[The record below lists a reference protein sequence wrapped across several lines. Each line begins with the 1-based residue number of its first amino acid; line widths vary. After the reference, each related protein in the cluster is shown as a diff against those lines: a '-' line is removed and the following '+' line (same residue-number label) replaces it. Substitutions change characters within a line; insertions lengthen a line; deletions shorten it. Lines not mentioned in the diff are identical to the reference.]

1 MLMQCIGR
9 PQVARL
15 ARSINKHYDNFIL
28 ALALALALARPDN
41 FLARNPNGI
50 TVVLSAKRSTGRHK
64 VAAKRDR
71 AKRKRERVSK
81 NTSTM
86 RIRVRNYLVL
96 DCAQTGD
103 CLVAEQRGLRVDPQ
117 QSDSCSGQLEALSQM
132 KRAAGAVLIQIT
144 QFITVG
150 EKSEC
155 VRGECVRGVCAG
167 CEF

>member
-28 ALALALALARPDN
+28 ALALARL
-41 FLARNPNGI
+41 FLWLDSNGI

-64 VAAKRDR
+64 VATKKEKHRERETETERERMR
-71 AKRKRERVSK
+71 AK
-81 NTSTM
+81 NTNTM

-103 CLVAEQRGLRVDPQ
+103 CFDTRKEAGGRW
-117 QSDSCSGQLEALSQM
+117 SG
-132 KRAAGAVLIQIT
+132 
-144 QFITVG
+144 
-150 EKSEC
+150 
-155 VRGECVRGVCAG
+155 
-167 CEF
+167 